1 MSGKKIT
8 IANSFGQAVN
18 AIVASISNSK
28 LKLDIAALPAGMYVI
43 SISDAKG
50 VTTQKFVKN

>member
-1 MSGKKIT
+1 
-8 IANSFGQAVN
+8 
-18 AIVASISNSK
+18 